1 MAGMPKGYDDLEK
14 LAKQVTAKA
23 KYPIRNVEELIT
35 AFGGEEASFTFE
47 GRSGKVGQ
55 VKRAIPKD
63 FFPIGSQ
70 EDLIAKSAHVLMAR
84 GLVGTEFTPG
94 QRLDKPPKNAEE
106 PGPIKEGPSRGGMPA
121 VAGIKK
127 KGAAGP
133 GPGKPA

>member
-63 FFPIGSQ
+63 FFPIGSH
-70 EDLIAKSAHVLMAR
+70 EDLIAKSAHVLMLR
-84 GLVGTEFTPG
+84 GLVSTEFTAGEKRDRPAKDAG
-94 QRLDKPPKNAEE
+94 E
-106 PGPIKEGPSRGGMPA
+106 PGPVNERPS
-121 VAGIKK
+121 
-127 KGAAGP
+127 
-133 GPGKPA
+133 